1 MKHDAARQTRAGR
14 MYRLGALG
22 LIAALGPMI
31 PVAAADDAAVDTSA
45 LRTFSPDFFIAFG
58 PQSALDM
65 VSQTPG
71 FAIKESDGKR
81 GMGSGGANVLINR
94 HRVATKSM
102 SARETLSRISADQV
116 VRVEILDA
124 GQLGL
129 PGMSGQ
135 VVNVVTRPSAMTGRW
150 EWSPEADEG
159 IAPSLERGRVLVS
172 GTVGDWSYNLGLS
185 SYAFGGRSAG
195 PETLYDGTGQ
205 VLEQRAETERW
216 AGHRHEVSGALS
228 HETLSGD
235 LSNLGLVLAA
245 SDDRRWEDSY
255 RTSPGSPDRLRTY
268 VYAGDGSS
276 LKLSGDHEFAL
287 AGGRLKLIGLRSSA
301 SSEPVT
307 ETGER
312 LVGAAADTGAR
323 VKVDR
328 ATRESILRSEYSWSN
343 GGDWQMALEGAVNT
357 LDTATSLAS
366 LSNGLFVEQ
375 PLSGGTSHVEEK
387 RTEATLAHGRQLAGG
402 VFMQASV
409 AAEYSEIAQS
419 GPAGKVRDFV
429 RPKGFVAVSWAP
441 ATDWNASVK
450 LERAVGQLDFGDFVS
465 SVNLADESG
474 QQKSGN
480 PTIVPEQSWDVA
492 LEANGELAGL
502 WPARIPVRMKVFGRQ
517 IEDLNGSV
525 LFARTVDANGAVS
538 ISEGPGNLDG
548 AMAYG
553 LDVSGTLPMAD
564 MGLPGGKLDWTASLR
579 DSSINDPVT
588 GLERTLSGSRLSYYE
603 VRFRQDLPGTPWA
616 WGLGYETARNAAG
629 YGVTQVT
636 YRSDAPGRVGAFVQH
651 KNIAGMNAKLSLSN
665 LADTSES
672 FTRAIHAGSVA
683 DPVAYVEDRQR
694 KQGLH
699 VGLNLS
705 GSF

>member
-14 MYRLGALG
+14 VHRLGAMG
-22 LIAALGPMI
+22 LIAALGTMAPMA
-31 PVAAADDAAVDTSA
+31 VADDAAVDTAA

-58 PQSALDM
+58 PRSALDM

-102 SARETLSRISADQV
+102 SARETLSRIAADQV

-129 PGMSGQ
+129 PGLSGQ
-135 VVNVVTRPSAMTGRW
+135 VINVVTRPSALTGRW

-159 IAPSLERGRVLVS
+159 VAPNLERGRVLVS
-172 GTVGDWSYNLGLS
+172 GNVGDWAYNLGLS

-195 PETLYDGTGQ
+195 PEMLYDGAGQ
-205 VLEQRAETERW
+205 VLEHRVETERW
-216 AGHRHEVSGALS
+216 SGHRHEVSGALS

-245 SDDRRWEDSY
+245 NDDTRGEDSY
-255 RTSPGSPDRLRTY
+255 RTSVGSPGRLRTY
-268 VYAGDGSS
+268 VYGSDGGS
-276 LKLSGDHEFAL
+276 LKLSGDHEFAVG
-287 AGGRLKLIGLRSSA
+287 GGRLKLIGLRSRA
-301 SSEPVT
+301 SSDPIT

-328 ATRESILRSEYSWSN
+328 TARESILRSEYSWTN

-366 LSNGLFVEQ
+366 LDNGVFVDV
-375 PLSGGTSHVEEK
+375 PLAGGTSHVEEK
-387 RTEATLAHGRQLAGG
+387 RTEATLAHGRQLSGG
-402 VFMQASV
+402 VFLQASV

-429 RPKGFVAVSWAP
+429 RPKGFVSVSWAP
-441 ATDWNASVK
+441 ATDWNASLK
-450 LERAVGQLDFGDFVS
+450 LERSVGQLDFGDFIS

-480 PTIVPEQSWDVA
+480 PEIVPEQSWDVA
-492 LEANGELAGL
+492 LEANGELAGFG
-502 WPARIPVRMKVFGRQ
+502 PVRMKVFGRQ

-553 LDVSGTLPMAD
+553 LDLSGTFPMAD
-564 MGLPGGKLDWTASLR
+564 VGLPGGKLDWTASLR
-579 DSSINDPVT
+579 DSSVNDAVT
-588 GLERTLSGSRLSYYE
+588 GLERPLSGSRLSYYE

-629 YGVTQVT
+629 YGVTQET
-636 YRSDAPGRVGAFVQH
+636 YRSDTPGRVGAFVQH
-651 KNIAGMNAKLSLSN
+651 KNIAGMNATLSLSN
-665 LADTSES
+665 LADTTETL
-672 FTRAIHAGSVA
+672 TRVIHAGSVA
-683 DPVAYVEDRQR
+683 DPIASVEDRQR